1 MIWSGRG
8 FHFDLSRRVA
18 IMGILNVTP
27 DSFADGGRWNTTER
41 ALAHAEELIEQ
52 GADIIDVGGESSRP
66 GAAPVSVDEEKQR
79 VLPVIEALGARFA
92 VPISIDTYKADV
104 ARAALDA
111 GATIVNDIS
120 ALSDAPMAALAAERE
135 AGLVLMHMQ
144 GSPRDMQNDP
154 WYEDLLAEVL
164 AYLRNAT
171 DRALAAGVQRE
182 RIAIDPGI
190 GFGKTAAHNV
200 ELIRHLGR
208 FAGLG
213 FPVLIGVSRKNFIGR
228 LTGQEITD
236 RLHGTIAAVTAALLC
251 GARIVRVH
259 DVAPTRDAA
268 RVAEAIVGVGA

>member
-1 MIWSGRG
+1 VIWSGRG

-182 RIAIDPGI
+182 RLAIDPGI